1 MLYRSLEQLGCKTGA
16 NANKAGKHQQQ
27 LEEPAKSA
35 AGAEGDSNDHALGDF
50 IPVGLPKVS

>member
-16 NANKAGKHQQQ
+16 NANQAGKHQQR

-35 AGAEGDSNDHALGDF
+35 AGEGDSNDHAPGDF